1 MALTI
6 LDTRREIRD
15 FLVYDLEWIPGTLEV
30 RLVGVHDGDRYR
42 CYRSVDDFIYYEMT
56 SKNRGKWF
64 YAHAGGLADI
74 QFLFERLVAMNRVRP
89 DFVVNASFSGSSAII
104 VHVKRG
110 KNVWHFVDS
119 YWLLRDKLA
128 NIGKWLGLEK
138 GGLQESDESEL
149 DDDAYDA
156 FKKEKRRWFAEVP
169 YLELREYNERD
180 CLILW
185 RAISQFQD
193 TLMQLGG
200 QLQMTLASSAMQL
213 FRRSYL
219 KQSVHVGAYPN
230 FCARQAYFASRVEV
244 FQKEVKD
251 SLYFDINSS
260 FPYAMTFPCPGNY
273 IGSQDTL
280 PDSGIYIAEVDIEV
294 PPDMLTPTPMR
305 LDSRVFFPFGK
316 WKTWLT
322 SIDIELLLR
331 DGGKIHKVYEV
342 LKFEEFNDLS
352 AFMLDIYSM
361 RKSTDNEFQRIVFKL
376 LMNCI
381 YGKFA
386 ESPFKSSLEINPQ
399 KIDRSEMTMLFPGAW
414 LREMEVEI
422 PHLLVPIS
430 AHVTARARKTL
441 YDFMRSC
448 KDFHYCDTDGFST
461 TTMLPTGKELGSL
474 KLEKK
479 ISNGIF
485 VAPKL
490 YRIEGKVENKKGEWV
505 DSTYVRGKGFSRL
518 TSQRFFQLLEGE
530 AIPFERM
537 SRIKERF
544 RKGYA
549 GPEENPFEKRV
560 NLRSIYDPSF
570 DPSKHSISKRFF
582 YPDGRTRPWAI
593 DELKDLVGKKGVV

>member
-1 MALTI
+1 MALTVI
-6 LDTRREIRD
+6 TGKREVRE

-30 RLVGVHDGDRYR
+30 RLVGVYDGDKYR
-42 CYRSVDDFIYYEMT
+42 CYRSVDDFIAYEMT

-64 YAHAGGLADI
+64 YAHAGGLADV
-74 QFLFERLVAMNRVRP
+74 QFLFERLVAINKVRP
-89 DFVVNASFSGSSAII
+89 DYVVNASFSGSSAII

-128 NIGKWLGLEK
+128 NIGKWLGLAK
-138 GGLQESDESEL
+138 GGVVESEDGEL
-149 DDDAYDA
+149 DDDEFEKY
-156 FKKEKRRWFAEVP
+156 KKEKRRWFADVP
-169 YLELREYNERD
+169 YLELRDYNAMD

-185 RAISQFQD
+185 TAIARFQD

-213 FRRSYL
+213 FRRAYL
-219 KQSVHVGAYPN
+219 KRSVTVGAYPN
-230 FCARQAYFASRVEV
+230 LCAREAYFASRVEV
-244 FQKEVKD
+244 FQREVKD
-251 SLYFDINSS
+251 SLYYDINSS

-294 PPDMLTPTPMR
+294 PPNAITPTPMR

-322 SIDIELLLR
+322 SVDIQLLQR
-331 DGGKIHKVYEV
+331 DGGKILKVYEV
-342 LKFEEFNDLS
+342 LKFDEFTDLS
-352 AFMLDIYSM
+352 AYMHEIYSR
-361 RKSTDNEFQRIVFKL
+361 RKTSTNEFERIVYKL

-386 ESPFKSSLEINPQ
+386 ESPFKSSLEINPP
-399 KIDRSEMTMLFPGAW
+399 KIDRDEMTMLFPGAW
-414 LREMEVEI
+414 LRESEVEI

-430 AHVTARARKTL
+430 AHVTALARKTL
-441 YDFMRSC
+441 YDFMSQC
-448 KDFHYCDTDGFST
+448 KDYHYCDTDGFST
-461 TTMLPTGKELGSL
+461 TSELPTGKELGSL

-479 ISNGIF
+479 ISSGIF

-490 YRIEGKVENKKGEWV
+490 YRIEGKVEKGGEWV

-518 TSQRFFQLLEGE
+518 TTARFFKLLEGE
-530 AIPFERM
+530 AIDYERM
-537 SRIKERF
+537 SRVKERF
-544 RKGYA
+544 RKGLT
-549 GPEENPFEKRV
+549 NPKESLISKRI
-560 NLRSIYDPSF
+560 NLRSIYDPDF
-570 DPSKHSISKRFF
+570 DPAKHSISKRFF
-582 YPDGRTRPWAI
+582 YPDGTTRPWAA
-593 DELKDLVGKKGVV
+593 DELKQLAGKGA